1 MKGWIAGTMVLALA
15 ATAFSQTRPR
25 DAWVF
30 RTALNLDNAS
40 RPNSSKNRLIAV
52 LLNAN
57 FTAFYSTENG
67 GLFLTRSGTAKDI
80 NDTYSQVAFGQVPSF
95 SGGAVLH
102 RNNAATLWEFLDNG
116 AAAASK
122 TVFRGYTLKGT
133 ASVTFRYSILAG
145 TNTVEIAETPE
156 YVAGGSGGIKRAIT
170 VSGLGTGQSVRLK
183 LNGGVATET
192 WTAASGGTISG
203 TNPMYLTI
211 SANGTATVNGS
222 WN

>member
-1 MKGWIAGTMVLALA
+1 MNIRTAGMLTVALA
-15 ATAFSQTRPR
+15 AAAFAQTRPR
-25 DAWVF
+25 DAWVY

-40 RPNSSKNRLIAV
+40 RPNNSKNRLVAV

-80 NDTYSQVAFGQVPSF
+80 NDTYSQVTFGQVQTF
-95 SGGAVLH
+95 TGGAILH
-102 RNNAATLWEFLDNG
+102 QNKATSLWDLQSSDG
-116 AAAASK
+116 ATTSR
-122 TVFRGYTLKGT
+122 TVFKGYTLKNNT
-133 ASVTFRYSILAG
+133 VTFRYAIIAG
-145 TNTVEIAETPE
+145 STTVNIAESPE
-156 YVAGGSGGIKRAIT
+156 YVAGGSGGIKRTIT

-192 WTAASGGTISG
+192 WTAGTGGAISG

-211 SANGTATVNGS
+211 SANGTATVTGS

>member
-40 RPNSSKNRLIAV
+40 RPNNSKNRLIAV

-80 NDTYSQVAFGQVPSF
+80 NDTYSQVAFGQVQTF

-102 RNNAATLWEFLDNG
+102 RNTAATLWEFLDNG
-116 AAAASK
+116 APAASK

-133 ASVTFRYSILAG
+133 ASVAFRYSILAG

-192 WTAASGGTISG
+192 WTAAGGGTISG
-203 TNPMYLTI
+203 TSPMYLTI
-211 SANGTATVNGS
+211 PANGTVTVNGS